1 MFDDKE
7 KDGKKKK
14 KQIWTEEQEKLLAS
28 WSEKAS
34 GYRWLHMRSEKL
46 YRKRNYAFTIPVII
60 LSTLTGTANFAMDS
74 FVPEEHKQIAMA
86 CVGGVNIFA
95 GILSTLQNFLR
106 YAELMEG
113 HRVAEVS
120 WSKFSREISVE
131 LALEPDMRK
140 PAFDFLTVCR
150 AEFDRLIEQ
159 SPTIDDSIIAQYNAK
174 FMKKKK
180 IKKSS
185 KGIENTTSVDING
198 SPRSVISDGG
208 HNEDD
213 IDHPHVCNGI
223 HKCNIYKPKPE
234 DKLHETV
241 AMAGGKF
248 MENKFNKKWSL
259 DKIHDKVSEI
269 PKASVKNTAINFENR
284 QELEG
289 LKNIGKVKSFKEK
302 INKEEVEDHPAKE
315 IKKIVKAIK
324 EDSLE
329 EEEEE
334 ETIVNLTSSEMMRT
348 TLDDED
354 KEMLLNS
361 IKEPPTETN
370 PEEIIIGDFQEEEQ
384 LLPKVSEPQPEP
396 EVVETLVEIVDDIES
411 NTKETQTEKE
421 ENKGDIVIDV
431 EEEKSESN
439 DEHDLFKEENEIKD
453 FLEKIE

>member
-14 KQIWTEEQEKLLAS
+14 RQVWTEEQEKLLAS

-46 YRKRNYAFTIPVII
+46 YRKRNYSFTIPVII

-74 FVPEEHKQIAMA
+74 FVPEENKQVAMA

-159 SPTIDDSIIAQYNAK
+159 SPTIDDSIISQYNSK

-180 IKKSS
+180 KK
-185 KGIENTTSVDING
+185 KGSNGLESTTSVDTSG

-223 HKCNIYKPKPE
+223 HKCNIYKPKIE
-234 DKLHETV
+234 DKIHETI

-259 DKIHDKVSEI
+259 DKIHDKVSEL
-269 PKASVKNTAINFENR
+269 PKSSVKNTASNFENR

-289 LKNIGKVKSFKEK
+289 LKNIGKVKSFREK
-302 INKEEVEDHPAKE
+302 INKEEIEDHPAKE
-315 IKKIVKAIK
+315 IKKIVKAIE

-329 EEEEE
+329 EE
-334 ETIVNLTSSEMMRT
+334 TAVNLTSSEMSRL

-361 IKEPPTETN
+361 IKEPFTETN
-370 PEEIIIGDFQEEEQ
+370 LEEIIIGDFTEEEK
-384 LLPKVSEPQPEP
+384 LIPKVSCPLPEPEP
-396 EVVETLVEIVDDIES
+396 EVETPVDDIES
-411 NTKETQTEKE
+411 NTKETQTEKY
-421 ENKGDIVIDV
+421 ENKSEIVMDV

-439 DEHDLFKEENEIKD
+439 DDCDLFKEENEIKH

>member
-1 MFDDKE
+1 MNDDKN
-7 KDGKKKK
+7 GKKK

-74 FVPEEHKQIAMA
+74 FVPEENKQIAMA

-140 PAFDFLTVCR
+140 PAFDFLNVCR
-150 AEFDRLIEQ
+150 SEFDRLIEQ
-159 SPTIDDSIIAQYNAK
+159 SPTIDDSIIAQYNSK

-180 IKKSS
+180 IKK
-185 KGIENTTSVDING
+185 GIENTTSGDTNG

-208 HNEDD
+208 NNEDE

-223 HKCNIYKPKPE
+223 HKCNIYKPKPV
-234 DKLHETV
+234 DKLHETI
-241 AMAGGKF
+241 ALAGGKF

-259 DKIHDKVSEI
+259 DKIYDKVNEQ
-269 PKASVKNTAINFENR
+269 PKASVKNTTSSFENR

-289 LKNIGKVKSFKEK
+289 LKNIGKVKSFKER

-315 IKKIVKAIK
+315 IKKIIKAIE
-324 EDSLE
+324 EDALE
-329 EEEEE
+329 EE
-334 ETIVNLTSSEMMRT
+334 TVVKLTSSEMERL

-361 IKEPPTETN
+361 IKEPFTETKL
-370 PEEIIIGDFQEEEQ
+370 EEIIIGDFPEKEQ
-384 LLPKVSEPQPEP
+384 LIPKVSEPQPEP
-396 EVVETLVEIVDDIES
+396 EVIEILDDIVDDIES

-421 ENKGDIVIDV
+421 ENKGDIIIDV
-431 EEEKSESN
+431 EEEKSESI

-453 FLEKIE
+453 FLEKTE